1 GRGDHPHGRSI
12 WDRTCYPIMACLL
25 LAKGRTNFSVMPS
38 SAPKASCTPRH
49 WRPTHSTAHH
59 WGASTCFSQ
68 RLLPGKGVSNDGG
81 EIIVLGCPPQQGAG
95 AIGRRDDLCWVA
107 GRRGAIS
114 TLKSTPEIRLT
125 ISTTS
130 RTEKPWP
137 AARCRRL
144 PRAFSGMQ
152 RSKA

>member
-1 GRGDHPHGRSI
+1 
-12 WDRTCYPIMACLL
+12 
-25 LAKGRTNFSVMPS
+25 
-38 SAPKASCTPRH
+38 
-49 WRPTHSTAHH
+49 
-59 WGASTCFSQ
+59 
-68 RLLPGKGVSNDGG
+68 GG

-152 RSKA
+152 RSKAAAALGELILNPRRLRPPRCATRHKLDTQTYKGQAGRQIATLFERPA